1 MFKRPLSLP
10 INLAVIMLVLLVLL
24 IVGWVFLF
32 ARPKGATPL
41 FVTGLVFLGL
51 VVAGVV
57 VYMTLTIKAINLN
70 RRQSNF
76 IDSVTH
82 ELKSPIASLKLYVQ
96 TLKRRPVSPEEQAE
110 FYQFMLDDVER
121 LDLLINHILSAARLD
136 KGSFA
141 ESAELIELSGLLRS
155 CVDEVCAR
163 YRADPSTISLDLDEC
178 VVRGNLMD
186 YGLIFRNLID
196 NAIKYADVENP
207 ECAVTSQ
214 YLPGHGSV
222 VVRIRDNGQGIPGP
236 LQRKI
241 FGRFVR
247 LGTELE
253 RKKPGTGLG
262 LYIVRTLVKRWKGR
276 VQVSSGERGGTVF
289 QVTLPNATS
298 RSTPQ
303 ANRSWPSNSETS
315 RLSKPDKPRT
325 PTVPTEVDTED
336 TANHN
341 PNLDDP
347 SRQT

>member
-24 IVGWVFLF
+24 IVGWVFLWVTGTT
-32 ARPKGATPL
+32 GATRVTL
-41 FVTGLVFLGL
+41 FVLGLVFLGL

-57 VYMTLTIKAINLN
+57 VYLTLTIKAINLN

-82 ELKSPIASLKLYVQ
+82 ELKSPIASLKLYLQ

-121 LDLLINHILSAARLD
+121 LDLLINHILSAARLE
-136 KGSFA
+136 KGSVA
-141 ESAELIELSGLLRS
+141 ESAELIELSGLLRA
-155 CVDEVCAR
+155 CVGEVCAR
-163 YRADPSTISLDLDEC
+163 YRVEPSTIALDLDEC
-178 VVRGNLMD
+178 VVRGNVMD
-186 YGLIFRNLID
+186 FGLIFRNLID
-196 NAIKYADVENP
+196 NAIKYADTENP
-207 ECAVTSQ
+207 VCGVTSQ
-214 YLPGHGSV
+214 YLPDRGSV
-222 VVRIRDNGQGIPGP
+222 VIRISDNGPGIPDP

-276 VQVSSGERGGTVF
+276 VQVSSGETGGTVF

-298 RSTPQ
+298 RAQRGKRNWTPKK
-303 ANRSWPSNSETS
+303 ANVKQPSPAVTDLDAN
-315 RLSKPDKPRT
+315 L
-325 PTVPTEVDTED
+325 DT
-336 TANHN
+336 T
-341 PNLDDP
+341 LDDP

>member
-24 IVGWVFLF
+24 IVGWVFF
-32 ARPKGATPL
+32 WGATGATRVTL
-41 FVTGLVFLGL
+41 FVLGLVFLGL

-57 VYMTLTIKAINLN
+57 VYLTLTIKAINLN

-82 ELKSPIASLKLYVQ
+82 ELKSPIASLKLYLQ
-96 TLKRRPVSPEEQAE
+96 TLKRRPVSPEEQDE

-121 LDLLINHILSAARLD
+121 LDLLINHILSAARLE
-136 KGSFA
+136 KGSVA
-141 ESAELIELSGLLRS
+141 ESAELIELSGLLRA
-155 CVDEVCAR
+155 CVAEVSAR
-163 YRADPSTISLDLDEC
+163 YRVDPSSISLDLDEC
-178 VVRGNLMD
+178 VVHGNVMD
-186 YGLIFRNLID
+186 FGLIFRNLID
-196 NAIKYADVENP
+196 NAIKYANAEKP
-207 ECAVTSQ
+207 ECGVTSQ
-214 YLPGHGSV
+214 YLPDHGSV
-222 VVRIRDNGQGIPGP
+222 VIRISDNGQGIPDP

-276 VQVSSGERGGTVF
+276 VQVSCGETGGTVF

-298 RSTPQ
+298 GTQHRKRNWTAKQDQQRDP
-303 ANRSWPSNSETS
+303 PSKAIARPPAIADVEA
-315 RLSKPDKPRT
+315 K
-325 PTVPTEVDTED
+325 VDI
-336 TANHN
+336 
-341 PNLDDP
+341 DDP
-347 SRQT
+347 SRQS

>member
-24 IVGWVFLF
+24 IVGWVFLGGTTGPTF
-32 ARPKGATPL
+32 WTL
-41 FVTGLVFLGL
+41 FVLGLVFLSL

-57 VYMTLTIKAINLN
+57 VYLTLTIKAINLH

-82 ELKSPIASLKLYVQ
+82 ELKSPIASLKLYLQ
-96 TLKRRPVSPEEQAE
+96 TLSRRPVSAEEQAD
-110 FYQFMLDDVER
+110 FYRFMLDDGER
-121 LDLLINHILSAARLD
+121 LDVLINHILSAARLE
-136 KGSFA
+136 KGNVA
-141 ESAELIELSGLLRS
+141 ESAELIELSQLLSS
-155 CVDEVCAR
+155 CVDEVCNR
-163 YRADPSTISLDLDEC
+163 YRFDSSRVKLDLDEC
-178 VVRGNLMD
+178 VVRENVMD
-186 YGLIFRNLID
+186 FGLIFRNLID
-196 NAIKYADVENP
+196 NAIKYADAQNP

-214 YLPGHGSV
+214 YLPNRGTV
-222 VVRIRDNGQGIPGP
+222 VVRIRDNGQGIPVP

-276 VQVSSGERGGTVF
+276 VQVSCGETGGTVF

-298 RSTPQ
+298 CVGQRGKKEESSGSNTAST
-303 ANRSWPSNSETS
+303 NRNPYAQPAAPTS
-315 RLSKPDKPRT
+315 RHHSF
-325 PTVPTEVDTED
+325 ED
-336 TANHN
+336 SSAHG
-341 PNLDDP
+341 D
-347 SRQT
+347 